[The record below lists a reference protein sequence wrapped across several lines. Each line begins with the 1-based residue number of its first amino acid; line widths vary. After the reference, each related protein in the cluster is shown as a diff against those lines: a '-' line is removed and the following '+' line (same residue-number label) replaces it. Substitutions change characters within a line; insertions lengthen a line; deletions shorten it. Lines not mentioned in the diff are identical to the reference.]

1 MATLL
6 RPRTRSLCGRA
17 SSRKRLLRA
26 PASCARE
33 TRVGPA
39 AGPGERAAANC
50 HGDVAAGGASGP
62 PALLKSVQFATAVGP
77 SQIFLT

>member
-1 MATLL
+1 MAALL
-6 RPRTRSLCGRA
+6 RLRTRSPCGQA
-17 SSRKRLLRA
+17 SSRKRVLRA

-39 AGPGERAAANC
+39 AGPGEGAAANC
-50 HGDVAAGGASGP
+50 HGDVAPGGASGP
-62 PALLKSVQFATAVGP
+62 PVLLKSVQFAIAIGP